1 MNPNIVIECR
11 QKDSKTHSIA
21 NGDYKVDVQGVK
33 VNPGDV
39 ISMRGCFL
47 DTVSSNEN
55 NIQIKDDL
63 LLTIGVGVYMYDW
76 NSDHKNYSSVNAN
89 NQPTGQMYYMI
100 NNNSLE
106 DVSDAKFIFNDQQ
119 GPNGGGFDCT
129 FSYLDEN
136 DEEKEITK
144 FLPKFDSATYTL
156 NFNPNIRALKN
167 SFRLKNPPLETSKS
181 TSAELAT
188 YWDGYTST
196 PVAGDRYGPA
206 LFRRVYKLP
215 KGNYKPD
222 DLANEIT
229 RILSENG
236 PNPDS
241 NFASDSPFL
250 HVTSQFDD
258 TYSNGDGPLFIVA
271 DGKDDN
277 FSNKRRFT
285 MHKGEDY
292 WVGTNQVA
300 LQWDQNLNKFVWS
313 YLHMCPLDHDG
324 NLSAGYVKR
333 DNTNVLIPYAKNSGV
348 FFMQFDSEYKNLDE
362 DIDLLSIMGFD
373 RNQLIVNVSDYRPRD
388 GEQQQVITTKLE
400 DSVNTTSQFIGLDAL
415 IDKSGDYYK
424 ARKNTSILATS
435 DVTVEVTASNQY
447 QETETGADQPYFLVE
462 VNANFKTDYY
472 SQSYIKRNIKAIV
485 SKYYAYKSF
494 TVGDESNDLTYQHI
508 GDPIYLTGFHI
519 RILDPDLNL
528 ADDLGDDNTVFLEI
542 KRIGPERELLNE
554 GKKP

>member
-1 MNPNIVIECR
+1 MNSNIVIECR
-11 QKDSKTHSIA
+11 QKDKKTHSIA

-63 LLTIGVGVYMYDW
+63 LITVGVGVYMYDW
-76 NSDHKNYSSVNAN
+76 KSDHKNYSSVAAN
-89 NQPTGQMYYMI
+89 EQPTGKMYYMI

-106 DVSDAKFIFNDQQ
+106 SVTAAKFIFDDQQ
-119 GPNGGGFDCT
+119 GANGGGFNCT
-129 FSYLDEN
+129 FSYLDADDKEQ
-136 DEEKEITK
+136 EITR
-144 FLPKFDSATYTL
+144 FLPEFDTEKYTL
-156 NFNPNIRALKN
+156 NFTPPIEALKN
-167 SFRLKNPPLETSKS
+167 SFRLKNPPLQTSNKVS
-181 TSAELAT
+181 SRLAT
-188 YWDGYTST
+188 YWDKYESN
-196 PVAGDRYGPA
+196 PIAGDKYGPA
-206 LFRRVYKLP
+206 LFRRIYQLP
-215 KGNYKPD
+215 KGNYSPD
-222 DLANEIT
+222 DLANELT
-229 RILSENG
+229 RLFSENG

-258 TYSNGDGPLFIVA
+258 TYNNGEGPLFIIS
-271 DGKDDN
+271 DGKDDS
-277 FSNKRRFT
+277 FSNKKRFT
-285 MHKGEDY
+285 MHKGEHY
-292 WVGTNQVA
+292 WVGTNQIA

-313 YLHMCPLDHDG
+313 YLHMPPLDGDG
-324 NLSAGYVKR
+324 NISAGYAKK
-333 DNTNVLIPYAKNSGV
+333 DNTNVLIPYAKNSGI
-348 FFMQFDSEYKNLDE
+348 FFMQFDSEYKNLSE

-373 RNQLIVNVSDYRPRD
+373 KNQLIVNVSDYRLRD
-388 GEQQQVITTKLE
+388 GEQQQIIATKLE

-447 QETETGADQPYFLVE
+447 QETENGADQPYFLVE

-494 TVGDESNDLTYQHI
+494 TVGDESNDITYQHI
-508 GDPIYLTGFHI
+508 GEPIYLTGFHI
-519 RILDPDLNL
+519 RVLDPNNKL
-528 ADDLGDDNTVFLEI
+528 ANDLGDDNTVFLEI
-542 KRIGPERELLNE
+542 KRIAPEKELLNE
-554 GKKP
+554 GK